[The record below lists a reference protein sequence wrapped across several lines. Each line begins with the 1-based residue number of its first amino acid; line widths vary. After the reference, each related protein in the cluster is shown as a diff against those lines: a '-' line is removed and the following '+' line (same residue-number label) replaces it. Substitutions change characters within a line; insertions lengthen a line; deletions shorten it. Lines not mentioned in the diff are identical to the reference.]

1 MIVEILGGALSGQ
14 GCANGETVMQSNGL
28 HLTVYD
34 IGHFVEMDYYFDE
47 LESLIRHVST
57 SRVDPHIGEILLPG
71 DPEYRTGRQRQE
83 EGIPIDD
90 TTWSRIV
97 EAARSLGL
105 DDPQALSQ

>member
-1 MIVEILGGALSGQ
+1 
-14 GCANGETVMQSNGL
+14 MQSNGL

-71 DPEYRTGRQRQE
+71 DPEYRTGRQRQA

-90 TTWSRIV
+90 TTWGRIV
-97 EAARSLGL
+97 EAAQSLGL
-105 DDPQALSQ
+105 DPQAWSQ

>member
-1 MIVEILGGALSGQ
+1 M
-14 GCANGETVMQSNGL
+14 GCT
-28 HLTVYD
+28 LTVYN

-90 TTWSRIV
+90 TTWGHII

-105 DDPQALSQ
+105 DPQTWSQ